1 MRSFSMRRVKTLF
14 LTIFSFGFCFVLL
27 LNVMIH
33 QLNNSDRD
41 MDVHVSAAN
50 PSAYRMKLRQLSQQH
65 DNNYIHAAGSPL
77 VDRKPQAAQDSE
89 YGQRKGG
96 VLPQK
101 RERMQHGI
109 VIESD
114 RMAKDKPAV
123 FRKVDKF
130 LFPNRRKDID
140 DDYSYEE
147 DIEKVV
153 IQDEDEEGDEKDEF
167 EDDDIDPDEDY
178 DEDAAD
184 RNPPNVFDNL
194 KNSSK
199 EVFTKPPLHFQE
211 VGVPTVTQAV
221 TKMFPHQ
228 VVVDAIYWS
237 PQVEQLIPKG
247 MSNYSLIG
255 WVRRMRVTHV
265 KSLQQP
271 SWDRCGRPKNGFVV
285 MEDGTTMCA
294 RYRHPHDTL
303 VLGEVL
309 SFYLSMLLGMDN
321 VPAVLLSQ
329 VNDSSI
335 HWRSQDTEALGWGNN
350 QYVALI
356 QWIDNMN
363 SRRAHVQMP
372 QTILEAYRAGDI
384 VNSDTIA
391 EKKLS
396 AEALSDIVQWG
407 AMVIFDYL
415 TGNYDRVAS
424 MQDAAEKEKSP
435 KIIQDDIRNLRKST
449 TTGKLWLID
458 NESGLLDAYDLLYHS
473 GSNGDNFLH
482 FHKEMLQAMCIFQK
496 SLVDALYQL
505 HGSISPHEVLEHYA
519 RTYEPLIDAVQKD
532 ATYNLF
538 KTMFSKRLGE
548 VIQWIKFCKDS
559 HRR

>member
-1 MRSFSMRRVKTLF
+1 MRSFSVRRVKTLF

-33 QLNNSDRD
+33 QLNSSDGDID
-41 MDVHVSAAN
+41 MHVSAAN

-65 DNNYIHAAGSPL
+65 DNNYIHAAGLPL
-77 VDRKPQAAQDSE
+77 VDRKPQAARDSE
-89 YGQRKGG
+89 YGQRKGV
-96 VLPQK
+96 VLMRKGETIQPD
-101 RERMQHGI
+101 I
-109 VIESD
+109 VLENVKA
-114 RMAKDKPAV
+114 AKDKKP
-123 FRKVDKF
+123 FCLGRLINF

-140 DDYSYEE
+140 DEYSYEE

-153 IQDEDEEGDEKDEF
+153 IQDEDEEDDKDEY

-184 RNPPNVFDNL
+184 RNPTNVFDNL

-211 VGVPTVTQAV
+211 VGVPPVTPEKV
-221 TKMFPHQ
+221 VFPHQ

-247 MSNYSLIG
+247 MSNYSRIG
-255 WVRRMRVTHV
+255 WVRRMRVTHI

-271 SWDRCGRPKNGFVV
+271 SWDRCGRPKNGYVV
-285 MEDGTTMCA
+285 MEDGTAMCA

-329 VNDSSI
+329 INASSI
-335 HWRSQDTEALGWGNN
+335 HWRGQDTAVLGWGNN

-372 QTILEAYRAGDI
+372 PTILEAYRTGGI
-384 VNSDTIA
+384 VNSDIIA

-396 AEALSDIVQWG
+396 AVALSDIVQWG

-435 KIIQDDIRNLRKST
+435 KIIQDNIRNLRKST

-473 GSNGDNFLH
+473 GSNGEHFLH
-482 FHKEMLQAMCIFQK
+482 FHKEMLQTMCIFQK
-496 SLVDALYQL
+496 SLVDALYKL

-538 KTMFSKRLGE
+538 KTMFSKRLSE